1 MIKKELSF
9 LLVALFIGCGDAG
22 PPLAE
27 VSGIV
32 TFDGEPLPTGTITFV
47 PQGEDI
53 PYAYATIQGD
63 GTYYA
68 KTPEYGN
75 GVPIGNHKIMIS
87 AMKDMG
93 PEAPVE
99 LLIPSKY
106 SSDQNSG
113 LTANVVA
120 GENTINF
127 PLEVEK
133 TKRKKL

>member
-1 MIKKELSF
+1 MIKIQLSL
-9 LLVALFIGCGDAG
+9 LLVALVVGCGDAG

-32 TFDGEPLPTGTITFV
+32 TYDGQPLPTGTITFV
-47 PQGEDI
+47 PQGADL

-68 KTPEYGN
+68 ETPEYGN
-75 GVPIGNHKIMIS
+75 GVPVGNHKVMIS

-106 SSDQNSG
+106 SSDQSSG
-113 LTANVVA
+113 LTANVVE

-133 TKRKKL
+133 KKRRKL